1 MHIGGRDEQAIWI
14 ISFLWNICF
23 KRSFCI
29 HGKKYSYFNMPTE
42 CWIISVNIWRYTE
55 SKTPAVVP
63 DFNWQVLSSSSSFSQ
78 DFSSCFRHVISSEIG
93 DFQETSTTTTL
104 SLSMNITCVWRCELL
119 LLKTLFGLMYI
130 KTAIAEKKTAQ
141 KRQKFLKKEL
151 SANSTVIF
159 FLAKL
164 VNFDFQGQAH
174 LLTLLH

>member
-1 MHIGGRDEQAIWI
+1 MHIGGRDEQDIWI

-93 DFQETSTTTTL
+93 DFQETS
-104 SLSMNITCVWRCELL
+104 SLSNMCVALRAVAAQNFVWFDVHKDSYSR
-119 LLKTLFGLMYI
+119 
-130 KTAIAEKKTAQ
+130 KK
-141 KRQKFLKKEL
+141 KLHKNGK
-151 SANSTVIF
+151 NS
-159 FLAKL
+159 
-164 VNFDFQGQAH
+164 
-174 LLTLLH
+174 

>member
-63 DFNWQVLSSSSSFSQ
+63 DFNWQVLSSSSSFSPR
-78 DFSSCFRHVISSEIG
+78 FFKL
-93 DFQETSTTTTL
+93 FQACYFKWNRRFPRNFYYYY
-104 SLSMNITCVWRCELL
+104 SLSIYEHNMCVALRAVAAQNFVWFDVHKDSYSRKKNC
-119 LLKTLFGLMYI
+119 T
-130 KTAIAEKKTAQ
+130 KTAKI
-141 KRQKFLKKEL
+141 LKERIKC
-151 SANSTVIF
+151 
-159 FLAKL
+159 K
-164 VNFDFQGQAH
+164 
-174 LLTLLH
+174 

>member
-42 CWIISVNIWRYTE
+42 CWIISVNIRRYTE

-93 DFQETSTTTTL
+93 DFQETSTTTL

-130 KTAIAEKKTAQ
+130 KTAEKKNCTKTA
-141 KRQKFLKKEL
+141 KILKERIKC
-151 SANSTVIF
+151 
-159 FLAKL
+159 K
-164 VNFDFQGQAH
+164 
-174 LLTLLH
+174 

>member
-42 CWIISVNIWRYTE
+42 CWIISVNIRRYTE

-93 DFQETSTTTTL
+93 DFQETSTTTL

-130 KTAIAEKKTAQ
+130 KTAIAEKNCTKTA
-141 KRQKFLKKEL
+141 KILKERIKC
-151 SANSTVIF
+151 
-159 FLAKL
+159 K
-164 VNFDFQGQAH
+164 
-174 LLTLLH
+174 

>member
-42 CWIISVNIWRYTE
+42 CWIISVNIRRYTE

-93 DFQETSTTTTL
+93 DFQETSSTTL
-104 SLSMNITCVWRCELL
+104 SIYEHNMCVALRAVAAQNFVWFDVHKDSYSRKKNC
-119 LLKTLFGLMYI
+119 T
-130 KTAIAEKKTAQ
+130 KTAKI
-141 KRQKFLKKEL
+141 LKERIKC
-151 SANSTVIF
+151 
-159 FLAKL
+159 K
-164 VNFDFQGQAH
+164 
-174 LLTLLH
+174 